1 MESDRGIVF
10 IDSSVLISCG
20 RRESTRFQAL
30 ARESRQRNT
39 VFRLSPQVYAEVAGD
54 PALDEYTTDD
64 SAVDEGVQEGWM
76 KVTESPSYSNSNI
89 SNAMDQT
96 RNFIASASDRAEDA
110 VEKTDTEIVGL
121 ALEALLGGTADR
133 VTVVTNDIPLG
144 EAAESLLPQYGFD
157 DDQIIWLTGGELA
170 DELAEDFVPEFD

>member
-1 MESDRGIVF
+1 MESDRDVVF

-54 PALDEYTTDD
+54 PALGEYTTDD

-76 KVTESPSYSNSNI
+76 NVTESPSYSNSDI
-89 SNAMDQT
+89 SNAIDQT